1 MATFELTETNLD
13 SSIKDNDILIIDFW
27 AEWCGP
33 CRGFAPVFEAASER
47 FEGVAFAKCDTEAQ
61 QAVAASFGIRSIPT
75 VAIFREQ
82 VLLYLQPGALPAAG
96 LDDVLGQVQALDMA
110 DIRAKIAAEK
120 AAEEKAAEEKAAEEK
135 SES

>member
-96 LDDVLGQVQALDMA
+96 LEDVLGQVQALDMA

-135 SES
+135 ADS

>member
-110 DIRAKIAAEK
+110 EIRAKILFWAPKFMAPK
-120 AAEEKAAEEKAAEEK
+120 F
-135 SES
+135 

>member
-120 AAEEKAAEEKAAEEK
+120 AAEEKAAEEK
-135 SES
+135 SDS

>member
-120 AAEEKAAEEKAAEEK
+120 AAEEKAAEEK

>member
-96 LDDVLGQVQALDMA
+96 LDDVLGQVRALDMA

-120 AAEEKAAEEKAAEEK
+120 AAEEKAAEEK
-135 SES
+135 SDS

>member
-96 LDDVLGQVQALDMA
+96 LEDVLGQVQALDMA

-120 AAEEKAAEEKAAEEK
+120 AAEEKAAEEKAD
-135 SES
+135 S

>member
-1 MATFELTETNLD
+1 
-13 SSIKDNDILIIDFW
+13 
-27 AEWCGP
+27 
-33 CRGFAPVFEAASER
+33 
-47 FEGVAFAKCDTEAQ
+47 
-61 QAVAASFGIRSIPT
+61 VAASFGIRSIPT

-110 DIRAKIAAEK
+110 EIRAKIAAEK
-120 AAEEKAAEEKAAEEK
+120 AAEEKAAEEK

>member
-120 AAEEKAAEEKAAEEK
+120 AAEEKAAEEKTAEEK
-135 SES
+135 SDS

>member
-110 DIRAKIAAEK
+110 EIRAKIAAEK
-120 AAEEKAAEEKAAEEK
+120 AAEEKAAEEK

>member
-13 SSIKDNDILIIDFW
+13 SSIKDNNILIIDFW

-120 AAEEKAAEEKAAEEK
+120 AAEEKAAEEK
-135 SES
+135 SDS